1 MCTKHDSHHGKF
13 EIVQVSGGFSV
24 SIPVDIVQELR
35 IDLVW
40 FLLGSPALPTLG
52 IATFAL

>member
-13 EIVQVSGGFSV
+13 EIVQVSGGLSV